1 MKRRAYRATDVKDV
15 RLEEVL
21 KRAPAGAVTA
31 GADIGKQAI
40 YSVVRWSDGS
50 FERPWKAKNPEEVAT
65 LVGILR
71 ALANRRELIVA
82 MESTGSYGEP
92 LRSKLAEA
100 GLTVHRVGG
109 KAAHD
114 YAEVFDGVP
123 SQHDGKDAA
132 VIAELAAFGKAT
144 PWPFRAKSEWEAEM
158 ASWVDWLDI
167 QQNFQRMWIGR
178 LESLLARHW
187 PEATRVLEFSSVTL
201 LRALA
206 HYGGPAELAKDPQAS
221 ARLAS
226 WGGYWLRKEKIEK
239 FLASAA
245 QTVGVAQGPEEAR
258 RMQQYAAMALAARSE
273 TRKARGELK
282 RLAVG
287 NEVIQRQAK
296 AVGIGTACVLWVML
310 GDPKD
315 YPCGEAYRKA
325 MGLNLKER
333 SSGKYQGHVED
344 HQAWAVDRAAVD
356 VLRRAAHGAIAVRQT
371 LVRSQEGQGQGP
383 RQRGFDCHRPQVG
396 VGPARRRR
404 ARHTLRALAVV
415 LAESLGSQTSSER
428 SGGRRGVVQAAE
440 ERSCLEWGL
449 RPQTPGIYRLMP
461 IPEIKKNE
469 RGRTA
474 PPPSPVLAPG
484 AAHRVGSHRCPILR
498 PGQTSIAHKSIPLR
512 QTEKENNRS
521 NLRRVTLGLSG
532 HLP

>member
-1 MKRRAYRATDVKDV
+1 MRRRAYRATDVKDV
-15 RLEEVL
+15 QLEKVL
-21 KRAPAGAVTA
+21 SRAPAEAVTV
-31 GADIGKQAI
+31 GADIGKEAI

-65 LVGILR
+65 LVGVLR
-71 ALANRRELIVA
+71 ALADQRELIVA

-132 VIAELAAFGKAT
+132 VIAELAAFGKST
-144 PWPFRAKSEWEAEM
+144 PWPFRTKSASEAEM

-178 LESLLARHW
+178 LEALLARHW
-187 PEATRVLEFSSVTL
+187 PEATRVLEFGSVTL

-245 QTVGVAQGPEEAR
+245 QTAGVPQGAEESR
-258 RMQQYAAMALAARSE
+258 RMQQYAAMALAARRE
-273 TRKARGELK
+273 TRNARGELK
-282 RLAVG
+282 RLAAG

-296 AVGIGTACVLWVML
+296 AVGVGTACVLWVML

-333 SSGKYQGHVED
+333 SSGKYQGMLKITKRGPSIVRRWMYFAAMRTAQSAFVKPWYEAKKAKD
-344 HQAWAVDRAAVD
+344 KDRGNGA
-356 VLRRAAHGAIAVRQT
+356 LIAIARKLALALHAVGAHDRPFEPWRLFSQKILVRKQQRQAARSRANSGREVSSGMGAPPPNPRDLSHRANPGDKKGERGQT
-371 LVRSQEGQGQGP
+371 L
-383 RQRGFDCHRPQVG
+383 
-396 VGPARRRR
+396 
-404 ARHTLRALAVV
+404 
-415 LAESLGSQTSSER
+415 
-428 SGGRRGVVQAAE
+428 
-440 ERSCLEWGL
+440 
-449 RPQTPGIYRLMP
+449 
-461 IPEIKKNE
+461 
-469 RGRTA
+469 

-484 AAHRVGSHRCPILR
+484 AALGSVPTGALSSVQVKRV
-498 PGQTSIAHKSIPLR
+498 
-512 QTEKENNRS
+512 
-521 NLRRVTLGLSG
+521 
-532 HLP
+532 